1 MWRAYIAQN
10 KHRVVLD
17 GIKLNEIDA
26 NNVLQ
31 AVRRVAEYF
40 SSPSKRN
47 DIVKYFDEKFSQTFD
62 DDNLPIWCVSAG
74 TVYYNEGLYENALK

>member
-1 MWRAYIAQN
+1 MWRAYISQN

-26 NNVLQ
+26 DSVLQ
-31 AVRRVAEYF
+31 AIRRVAEYF
-40 SSPSKRN
+40 ASPSKRN
-47 DIVKYFDEKFSQTFD
+47 DVIKYFDEKFSRNFD
-62 DDNLPIWCVSAG
+62 NVNRALWCASAG